1 MDDRQPTVRSRELGE
16 GLRAAMKSAG
26 MGVRDLGRRL
36 DWPHPRVSHL
46 LSGKRGGSELDVVSV
61 LVACNVKREERERL
75 MTLCRELGTQGW
87 LQQYGSQ
94 LPEQLRTYVDHETKA
109 TDIWGLQLAIVPGLL
124 QTEDYARAVIRK
136 SVHAPTQEVEGRVQA
151 RLTRQGIFNKYPPPR
166 ITYYIHETVLRVV
179 VGSAAVMSDQLHHL
193 LRMAVRPRLE
203 IRIIPCAAGAHA
215 GMAGP
220 FMLMEFPAF
229 TPVVYLEGEL
239 SAVFLEQQDQIDGYR
254 RILSALAATALDQQ
268 ESRDLIAAL
277 ATELYREDQDDRANL
292 EDKQL

>member
-1 MDDRQPTVRSRELGE
+1 MDDRKPTVRSRELGE

-61 LVACNVKREERERL
+61 LVACKVKREERERL

-109 TDIWGLQLAIVPGLL
+109 TEIWDFHLAVIPGLL
-124 QTEDYARAVIRK
+124 QTEDYARAVIRR
-136 SVHAPTQEVEGRVQA
+136 SVHAPASEVEGRVQA
-151 RLTRQGIFNKYPPPR
+151 RLTRQGIFNRYPPPR

-179 VGSAAVMSDQLHHL
+179 VGSSAVMSDQLHHL

-203 IRIIPCAAGAHA
+203 IRILPCTAGAHA

-220 FMLMEFPAF
+220 FTLMEFPSF
-229 TPVVYLEGEL
+229 TPLVYLEGEL
-239 SAVFLEQQDQIDGYR
+239 SAVFLEQEDQIDGYR
-254 RILSALAATALDQQ
+254 RIVAALANTALGPQ
-268 ESRDLIAAL
+268 ESKELIAAL
-277 ATELYREDQDDRANL
+277 ATELYREDQDDRAHL
-292 EDKQL
+292 EDEQL

>member
-61 LVACNVKREERERL
+61 LVACNVRREERERL
-75 MTLCRELGTQGW
+75 MGLCRELGTQGW

-94 LPEQLRTYVDHETKA
+94 LPEQLRTYVDHENKA
-109 TDIWGLQLAIVPGLL
+109 TDIWGLQLAIIPGLL

-136 SVHAPTQEVEGRVQA
+136 SVHAPAQEVEGRVQA
-151 RLTRQGIFNKYPPPR
+151 RLTRQGIFNRYPPPR

-179 VGSAAVMSDQLHHL
+179 VGSATVMSDQLHHL

-220 FMLMEFPAF
+220 FMLMEFPSI
-229 TPVVYLEGEL
+229 TPLVYLEGDL

-254 RILSALAATALDQQ
+254 RILSALATTALGQQ